1 MKIKIPTSKKVSSIN
16 FLTRFPPLWGGLG
29 WGKIKSPIS
38 KKVSSINFLYQF
50 PSLCLSADRFAGLG
64 WGFLFLLTTA
74 VQAQKIQ
81 EPNLPRITDSLKT
94 IFYKNAK
101 RAALTDEKTNELVKI
116 IDERNKV
123 IADYDAKRKRYNA
136 PYSIQ
141 DPGVFYTYKIDQAQ
155 KYYAKKIKDLI
166 TYEQYGHFTAVN
178 FREEAEEKTK
188 EEFEQLLESNP
199 SLTQEQKEKLQ
210 KLIYGY
216 HLNLS
221 MTTAY
226 YNFDK
231 TLQKAKQ
238 GAMTFGF
245 EKKFAETCKELN
257 IKMDKM
263 NKSSANNFQWN

>member
-1 MKIKIPTSKKVSSIN
+1 MKRTIYVM
-16 FLTRFPPLWGGLG
+16 LT
-29 WGKIKSPIS
+29 
-38 KKVSSINFLYQF
+38 
-50 PSLCLSADRFAGLG
+50 
-64 WGFLFLLTTA
+64 LFLANTTL
-74 VQAQKIQ
+74 QAQKIQ

-101 RAALTDEKTNELVKI
+101 RAGLKEEIFNELVKT
-116 IDERNKV
+116 IDERNRV
-123 IADYDAKRKRYNA
+123 IADYDVKRRRYNA

-155 KYYAKKIKDLI
+155 KYYAKKIKELI

-178 FREEAEEKTK
+178 FREEAEQKTK
-188 EEFEQLLESNP
+188 EEFEQILQGNP
-199 SLTQEQKEKLQ
+199 NLTQEQKEKLH

-216 HLNLS
+216 HLNLL

-226 YNFDK
+226 YNYDK

-245 EKKFAETCKELN
+245 EKKLTETCKEMN